1 VRGRWRA
8 EQGLRAQGF
17 GLIAGVDEAGRGP
30 LAGPVV
36 AAAVILPAGCRLP
49 GLADSKSISAAQRE
63 RLCRLIRKRAVSF
76 GIGLVDAAT
85 IDEVNIL
92 QATYQAMRQAI
103 EELAP
108 PAEALL
114 VDGWELPDA
123 PVPQMALVQ
132 GDRSCACIAAASIL
146 AKVERDRIM
155 EELDQLYP
163 GYGFAQHKGYGTE
176 EHLLQLSSR
185 GPCPEHRMSF
195 APVRGWSQRRLP
207 LEATAEEAP

>member
-1 VRGRWRA
+1 MRGRWRA

-146 AKVERDRIM
+146 AKVFRDEMMRD
-155 EELDQLYP
+155 LDTFFPAYR
-163 GYGFAQHKGYGTE
+163 FRSNKGYGT
-176 EHLLQLSSR
+176 L
-185 GPCPEHRMSF
+185 EHRRVLSVLGPTPLHRRTF
-195 APVRGWSQRRLP
+195 AGVQPP
-207 LEATAEEAP
+207 LFREGN